1 LGLSPPEHLYF
12 SGRIWYKEIA
22 MKRLIYCLIFLLL
35 PVFIFGQDVVEKIE
49 IVGNE
54 RITRET
60 IMYYMTS
67 REGDFFNENLLKRDF
82 KVLWSTG
89 FFSNI
94 KIEQD
99 QGSSGKI
106 IKITIEENPI
116 VKEITY
122 KTGKKVK
129 EKDITEKLK
138 ESDDNILP
146 YSYYSPAKIQRI
158 TATIQDLL
166 LEKGLMDGKV
176 DVNTEKKGN
185 NEIEIIFD
193 INEGPK
199 LRVGEIVF
207 EGRTKLR
214 ESTLRGAI
222 SENREHSVFAW
233 ITGKDSFKPNKLD
246 EDIANL
252 KTKLQE
258 HGYMEA
264 SIGEPRVEDITK
276 RTIFLKK
283 QTMKRIII
291 PVDLGFRYFVGEVK
305 IEGNQIISTQYLQK
319 LIQLKKGEIY
329 SSKLREDSIE
339 KVREIYND
347 TGYLGAQI
355 MPVESL
361 DPKRK
366 LVNVTFNILEGDV
379 YYVRRL
385 EIKGNT
391 YTKDRVIR
399 REILITEGMR
409 FSLAYFKD
417 SILRMR
423 QLGLVE
429 LEGEP
434 DIQPSAEDPT
444 KLDITLRVKE
454 LQRNNIQFTAGYS
467 GYEGT
472 FVMLSYSTVNFL
484 GAGETLQLGVQYGK
498 RVRNY
503 SFGFSEP
510 YVFDLP
516 LTLGFNVYN
525 RYNAY
530 PGLFDQK
537 SRGVDLQANARVLG
551 YWRTGL
557 VYSLQYL
564 EMFEPSIEYNPL
576 YNPYGYGGGL
586 GGLGGYMN
594 PYFYGSFG
602 YGKYNM
608 SSITP
613 SLYRSTIDSPL
624 TPSRGTL
631 LMASVKFA
639 GGPLGGDVKF
649 IKPRF
654 EFTHYQPTFGEQRFG
669 IHFEYTYLTGIGGSN
684 IPYWERFFLG
694 GERSIRG
701 YEIYTIGPRN
711 EDGQNMGGDKSLVMN
726 AEYIIPV
733 GGPIYSIFFFDMG
746 NAISRYQKFRFSEM
760 FYSTGLELRIFV
772 PALRVPFRLIFSY
785 NNKKIY
791 LDDSNFAFRFA
802 IGTTF

>member
-1 LGLSPPEHLYF
+1 
-12 SGRIWYKEIA
+12 
-22 MKRLIYCLIFLLL
+22 MKKLIFVLIFSFL
-35 PVFIFGQDVVEKIE
+35 PLFMFGQDVVEKIE
-49 IVGNE
+49 IVGND
-54 RITRET
+54 RVTRET
-60 IMYYMTS
+60 IIYYLSS
-67 REGDFFNENLLKRDF
+67 REGEYFNDNLLKRDF

-89 FFSNI
+89 FFANI

-99 QGSSGKI
+99 QGTRGKI
-106 IKITIEENPI
+106 IRITIEENPI

-129 EKDITEKLK
+129 EKDILEKLN
-138 ESDDNILP
+138 ENDENILP
-146 YSYYSPAKIQRI
+146 YSYYSPFKIQRV

-176 DVNTEKKGN
+176 DVKTEKKGN
-185 NEIEIIFD
+185 NEIEIIFNVD
-193 INEGPK
+193 EGPK
-199 LRVGEIVF
+199 LRVGAIAF

-222 SENREHSVFAW
+222 SENREHSVLAW
-233 ITGKDSFKPNKLD
+233 ITGKDSYKPNKLD
-246 EDIANL
+246 EDVASL
-252 KTKLQE
+252 KTRLQE
-258 HGYMEA
+258 HGYMEV
-264 SIGEPRVEDITK
+264 SIGEPRIEDITK
-276 RTIFLKK
+276 RTIFFKK
-283 QTMKRIII
+283 QTMKKIII
-291 PVDLGFRYFVGEVK
+291 PVDLGYRYFVGDVK

-319 LIQLKKGEIY
+319 LIQLKKGQIY
-329 SSKLREDSIE
+329 STKLREDSIE
-339 KVREIYND
+339 KVRELYND

-355 MPVESL
+355 MPIESL

-366 LVNVTFNILEGDV
+366 LVNVTFNIHEGDV
-379 YYVRRL
+379 FYVNRL
-385 EIKGNT
+385 DIKGNT

-399 REILITEGMR
+399 REILLTEGMR
-409 FSLAYFKD
+409 FSLAIFRD

-434 DIQPSAEDPT
+434 DIKPNPEDPT
-444 KLDITLRVKE
+444 RLDITLRVKE

-472 FVMLSYSTVNFL
+472 FVAMSYSTVNFL
-484 GAGETLQLGVQYGK
+484 GAGETLELGLQYGK
-498 RVRNY
+498 RVKNY

-516 LTLGFNVYN
+516 LTLGFNIYSRFN
-525 RYNAY
+525 KY

-537 SRGVDLQANARVLG
+537 SKGIDLQANARVFG

-564 EMFEPSIEYNPL
+564 EMFEPSIEYSQY
-576 YNPYGYGGGL
+576 YNPSYGYGGGY
-586 GGLGGYMN
+586 GGYMN
-594 PYFYGSFG
+594 PYGSYG

-613 SLYRSTIDSPL
+613 TLYRSTIDSPL
-624 TPSRGTL
+624 TPSRGSL
-631 LMASVKFA
+631 FLASIKFA

-669 IHFEYTYLTGIGGSN
+669 IHFEYSYLTSVGESDL
-684 IPYWERFFLG
+684 PYWERYYLG

-711 EDGQNMGGDKSLVMN
+711 EDGRNLGGEKSLVVN

-733 GGPIYSIFFFDMG
+733 GGPIYSIFFFDIG
-746 NAISRYQKFRFSEM
+746 NALARNQKISFSDM
-760 FYSTGLELRIFV
+760 FYSAGLELRIFV
-772 PALRVPFRLIFSY
+772 PALRVPFRLIFAY

>member
-1 LGLSPPEHLYF
+1 
-12 SGRIWYKEIA
+12 
-22 MKRLIYCLIFLLL
+22 MKKLIFVLILSLL
-35 PVFIFGQDVVEKIE
+35 PLIVFGQDVVEKIE

-54 RITRET
+54 RVTRET
-60 IMYYMTS
+60 IMYYLSS
-67 REGDFFNENLLKRDF
+67 REGEYFNENLLKRDF

-89 FFSNI
+89 FFANI

-99 QGSSGKI
+99 QGPSGKI
-106 IKITIEENPI
+106 IRIIIEENPI

-129 EKDITEKLK
+129 EKDIVDKLK
-138 ESDDNILP
+138 ENDENILP
-146 YSYYSPAKIQRI
+146 YSYYSPFKIQRI
-158 TATIQDLL
+158 TATIHDLL
-166 LEKGLMDGKV
+166 MEKGLMDGKV
-176 DVNTEKKGN
+176 DVRTEKEGN
-185 NEIEIIFD
+185 NEVGIIFEID
-193 INEGPK
+193 EGPK
-199 LRVGEIVF
+199 LRVGKIAF

-222 SENREHSVFAW
+222 SENKEHSVLAW
-233 ITGKDSFKPNKLD
+233 VTGKDSFKPNKLD
-246 EDIANL
+246 EDLANL
-252 KTKLQE
+252 KTRLQE

-264 SIGEPRVEDITK
+264 SIGEPRIEDITK
-276 RTIFLKK
+276 RTIFFKK
-283 QTMKRIII
+283 QTMKKIVI
-291 PVDLGFRYFVGEVK
+291 PVDPGYRYFVGDVK
-305 IEGNQIISTQYLQK
+305 IEGNQVISTQYLQK
-319 LIQLKKGEIY
+319 LILLKKGQIY
-329 SSKLREDSIE
+329 STKMREDSIE
-339 KVREIYND
+339 KIREIYND
-347 TGYLGAQI
+347 TGYLYAQI

-366 LVNVTFNILEGDV
+366 LVNISFNIQEGDV
-379 YYVRRL
+379 VYVRRL

-399 REILITEGMR
+399 REILLTEGMR
-409 FSLAYFKD
+409 FSLAIFKD

-423 QLGLVE
+423 QLGLVD

-434 DIQPSAEDPT
+434 DVKPSPDDPT
-444 KLDITLRVKE
+444 QLDIILRVQE

-472 FVMLSYSTVNFL
+472 FVAMSYSTVNFL
-484 GAGETLQLGVQYGK
+484 GAGETLELAVQYGK

-525 RYNAY
+525 RFNIY

-537 SRGVDLQANARVLG
+537 SRGIDLQANARVFG
-551 YWRTGL
+551 YWRSGL

-564 EMFEPSIEYNPL
+564 EMFEPSISYDEY
-576 YNPYGYGGGL
+576 YNPYYGS
-586 GGLGGYMN
+586 YAN
-594 PYFYGSFG
+594 PYMYYGSYG

-613 SLYRSTIDSPL
+613 TLYRSTVDSPL
-624 TPSRGTL
+624 TPSRGSL
-631 LMASVKFA
+631 ILASIKFA

-654 EFTHYQPTFGEQRFG
+654 EITHYQPTFGEQRFG
-669 IHFEYTYLTGIGGSN
+669 IHLEYSYLTSVKGSDL
-684 IPYWERFFLG
+684 PYWERFYLG

-711 EDGQNMGGDKSLVMN
+711 EEGQNLGGDKSLVMN

-733 GGPIYSIFFFDMG
+733 GGPIYAIFFFDIG
-746 NAISRYQKFRFSEM
+746 NALSRFQKLSLNDM
-760 FYSTGLELRIFV
+760 YYSTGLEMRIFV
-772 PALRVPFRLIFSY
+772 PALRVPFRLIFAY

>member
-1 LGLSPPEHLYF
+1 
-12 SGRIWYKEIA
+12 
-22 MKRLIYCLIFLLL
+22 MKRLIFVLIFSFL
-35 PVFIFGQDVVEKIE
+35 PLFVFGQDMVERIE
-49 IVGNE
+49 IVGND
-54 RITRET
+54 RVTRET
-60 IMYYMTS
+60 IMYYLSS
-67 REGDFFNENLLKRDF
+67 REGEYFNENLLKRDF

-89 FFSNI
+89 FFANI

-99 QGSSGKI
+99 QGTRGTI

-129 EKDITEKLK
+129 EKDILEKLK
-138 ESDDNILP
+138 ENDETILP
-146 YSYYSPAKIQRI
+146 YSYYSPFKIQRI
-158 TATIQDLL
+158 TATIQELL
-166 LEKGLMDGKV
+166 FEKGLMDGKV
-176 DVNTEKKGN
+176 DVKTEKKGN

-193 INEGPK
+193 VNEGPK
-199 LRVGEIVF
+199 LRIGEIAF

-222 SENREHSVFAW
+222 SENREHSILAW
-233 ITGKDSFKPNKLD
+233 ITGKDSYKPNKLD
-246 EDIANL
+246 EDIASL
-252 KTKLQE
+252 KTRLQE

-264 SIGEPRVEDITK
+264 SIGEPRIEDISK

-283 QTMKRIII
+283 QTMKKIII
-291 PVDLGFRYFVGEVK
+291 PVDLGYRYFVGDVK
-305 IEGNQIISTQYLQK
+305 IEGNQIISTQYLYK
-319 LIQLKKGEIY
+319 LIQLKKGQIY
-329 SSKLREDSIE
+329 STKLREDSIE
-339 KVREIYND
+339 KVRELYND

-355 MPVESL
+355 MPIESL

-366 LVNVTFNILEGDV
+366 LINVTFNIQEGDV
-379 YYVRRL
+379 FYVNRL

-399 REILITEGMR
+399 REVLLTEGMR
-409 FSLAYFKD
+409 FSLAIFRD

-434 DIQPSAEDPT
+434 DIKPNSEDPT
-444 KLDITLRVKE
+444 RLDITLRVRE

-472 FVMLSYSTVNFL
+472 FVAMSYSTVNFL
-484 GAGETLQLGVQYGK
+484 GAGETLELGLQYGK
-498 RVRNY
+498 RVKNY

-525 RYNAY
+525 RFNKY

-537 SRGVDLQANARVLG
+537 SKGIDLQANARVFG

-564 EMFEPSIEYNPL
+564 EMFEPSIEYSQYYDPS
-576 YNPYGYGGGL
+576 YGY
-586 GGLGGYMN
+586 GGYMN
-594 PYFYGSFG
+594 PYYYGSYG
-602 YGKYNM
+602 VGKYNM

-613 SLYRSTIDSPL
+613 TMYRSTIDSPL
-624 TPSRGTL
+624 TPSRGSL
-631 LMASVKFA
+631 ILASVKFA
-639 GGPLGGDVKF
+639 GGLLGGDVQF
-649 IKPRF
+649 IKPRI
-654 EFTHYQPTFGEQRFG
+654 ELTHYQPTFGEQRFG
-669 IHFEYTYLTGIGGSN
+669 IHFEYSYLTSVGGSD
-684 IPYWERFFLG
+684 IPYWERFYLG

-711 EDGQNMGGDKSLVMN
+711 EDGRNLGGDKSLVMN

-733 GGPIYSIFFFDMG
+733 GGPIYSIFFFDIG
-746 NAISRYQKFRFSEM
+746 NALARNQKISFSEM
-760 FYSTGLELRIFV
+760 YYSAGLEMRIFV
-772 PALRVPFRLIFSY
+772 PALRVPFRLIFAY

>member
-1 LGLSPPEHLYF
+1 
-12 SGRIWYKEIA
+12 
-22 MKRLIYCLIFLLL
+22 MKRLIFVLILALL
-35 PVFIFGQDVVEKIE
+35 PLFVFGQDVVEKIE

-54 RITRET
+54 RVTNET
-60 IMYYMTS
+60 IMYYISS
-67 REGDFFNENLLKRDF
+67 REGEFFNENLLKRDF
-82 KVLWSTG
+82 KILWSTG
-89 FFSNI
+89 FFANI
-94 KIEQD
+94 KIEQN
-99 QGSSGKI
+99 QGRSGKI
-106 IKITIEENPI
+106 IRIMIEENPI
-116 VKEITY
+116 VKEISY

-138 ESDDNILP
+138 ENDENILP
-146 YSYYSPAKIQRI
+146 YSYYSPYKIQRV

-176 DVNTEKKGN
+176 EVKTEKKGN
-185 NEIEIIFD
+185 NEIEIIFEID
-193 INEGPK
+193 EGPK
-199 LRVGEIVF
+199 LRVGEIAF

-222 SENREHSVFAW
+222 SENKEHSVIAW
-233 ITGKDSFKPNKLD
+233 ITGKDSYKPNKLD
-246 EDIANL
+246 EDLANL
-252 KTKLQE
+252 KTRLQE

-264 SIGEPRVEDITK
+264 SIGEPRIDDITK
-276 RTIFLKK
+276 RTIFFKK
-283 QTMKRIII
+283 QTMKKITI
-291 PVDLGFRYFVGEVK
+291 PVDLGYRYFVGDVK
-305 IEGNQIISTQYLQK
+305 VEGNQVISTKYLRGLIK
-319 LIQLKKGEIY
+319 LKNGQIY
-329 SSKLREDSIE
+329 STKLREDSLE
-339 KVREIYND
+339 KIREVYND

-379 YYVRRL
+379 FYVNRL

-399 REILITEGMR
+399 REILLTEGRR
-409 FSLAYFKD
+409 FSLAIFRD

-429 LEGEP
+429 MEGEP
-434 DIQPSAEDPT
+434 DIKPSPEDPT
-444 KLDITLRVKE
+444 RLDITLRVKE
-454 LQRNNIQFTAGYS
+454 LQRNNVQFTAGYS

-472 FVMLSYSTVNFL
+472 FVAMSYSTVNFL
-484 GAGETLQLGVQYGK
+484 GAGETLELGVQYGK
-498 RVRNY
+498 RVKNY

-525 RYNAY
+525 RFNKY

-537 SRGVDLQANARVLG
+537 SRGIDLQASARVLG

-564 EMFEPSIEYNPL
+564 EMFEPSIEYDAY
-576 YNPYGYGGGL
+576 YNPYYGYGG
-586 GGLGGYMN
+586 YTN
-594 PYFYGSFG
+594 PYYYYGSYG

-613 SLYRSTIDSPL
+613 TIYRSTIDSPL

-631 LMASVKFA
+631 ILASVKVA
-639 GGPLGGDVKF
+639 GGLLGGDVQL

-669 IHFEYTYLTGIGGSN
+669 IHFEYSFNRTSGGSD
-684 IPYWERFFLG
+684 IPYWERFYLG

-701 YEIYTIGPRN
+701 YEIYTVGPRN
-711 EDGQNMGGDKSLVMN
+711 EEGRNIGGDKSFVMN
-726 AEYIIPV
+726 AEYIIPI
-733 GGPIYSIFFFDMG
+733 GGPIYSIFFFDIG
-746 NAISRYQKFRFSEM
+746 NALPKHEKLSLSRM
-760 FYSTGLELRIFV
+760 FYSTGLEMRIFV
-772 PALRVPFRLIFSY
+772 PALRVPFRLIFAY
-785 NNKKIY
+785 NNRKIY

>member
-1 LGLSPPEHLYF
+1 MPRSAPECLYF
-12 SGRIWYKEIA
+12 SGRMWYKERT
-22 MKRLIYCLIFLLL
+22 MKRLVFVLILSLIPL
-35 PVFIFGQDVVEKIE
+35 VLFGQDVVEKIE
-49 IVGNE
+49 IIGND
-54 RITRET
+54 RVTNET
-60 IMYYMTS
+60 IMYYLSS
-67 REGDFFNENLLKRDF
+67 REGEYFNENLLKRDF

-89 FFSNI
+89 FFANI

-99 QGSSGKI
+99 QGRSGKI

-116 VKEITY
+116 VKEINY

-129 EKDITEKLK
+129 EKDIVEKLK
-138 ESDDNILP
+138 ENDENILP
-146 YSYYSPAKIQRI
+146 YSYYSPYKIQRI

-166 LEKGLMDGKV
+166 MEKGLMDGKV
-176 DVNTEKKGN
+176 DVKTEKKGN
-185 NEIEIIFD
+185 NEVEIIFE

-199 LRVGEIVF
+199 LRVGEIAF

-222 SENREHSVFAW
+222 SENKEHSIFAW

-246 EDIANL
+246 EDLANL
-252 KTKLQE
+252 KTRLQE
-258 HGYMEA
+258 HGFMEA

-276 RTIFLKK
+276 RTIFFKK
-283 QTMKRIII
+283 QTMKKITI
-291 PVDLGFRYFVGEVK
+291 PVDLGYRYFVGDVSV
-305 IEGNQIISTQYLQK
+305 EGNQIISTQYLRG
-319 LIQLKKGEIY
+319 LIKLKKGQIY
-329 SSKLREDSIE
+329 STKLREDSIE
-339 KVREIYND
+339 KIRELYND

-366 LVNVTFNILEGDV
+366 LVNVTFNIHEGDV
-379 YYVRRL
+379 FYVNRL

-399 REILITEGMR
+399 REILLTEGMR
-409 FSLAYFKD
+409 FSLAIFKD

-429 LEGEP
+429 MEGEP
-434 DIQPSAEDPT
+434 DIKPSADDPT
-444 KLDITLRVKE
+444 RLDIILRVKE

-472 FVMLSYSTVNFL
+472 FVALSYSTVNFL
-484 GAGETLQLGVQYGK
+484 GAGETLELGIQYGK
-498 RVRNY
+498 RVKNY

-525 RYNAY
+525 RFNKY

-537 SRGVDLQANARVLG
+537 SKGIDLQANARVLG

-564 EMFEPSIEYNPL
+564 EMFEPSIDYSEY
-576 YNPYGYGGGL
+576 YNPYYGYGY
-586 GGLGGYMN
+586 GGYMN
-594 PYFYGSFG
+594 PYYYGSYG

-608 SSITP
+608 NSITP
-613 SLYRSTIDSPL
+613 TLYKSTIDSPL

-631 LMASVKFA
+631 FLASFKFA
-639 GGPLGGDVKF
+639 GGILGGDVQL

-669 IHFEYTYLTGIGGSN
+669 IHLEYSFIRTTGN
-684 IPYWERFFLG
+684 PDIPYWERFYLG

-711 EDGQNMGGDKSLVMN
+711 EDGRNVGGEKSLVMN
-726 AEYIIPV
+726 AEYIIPI
-733 GGPIYSIFFFDMG
+733 GGPIYSIFFFDIG
-746 NAISRYQKFRFSEM
+746 NALARSQKFSFNEM
-760 FYSTGLELRIFV
+760 FYSAGLEMRIFV
-772 PALRVPFRLIFSY
+772 PALRVPFRLIFAY

>member
-1 LGLSPPEHLYF
+1 
-12 SGRIWYKEIA
+12 
-22 MKRLIYCLIFLLL
+22 MKRVIFVLMVVFL
-35 PVFIFGQDVVEKIE
+35 PLFVFGQDVVEKIE

-54 RITRET
+54 RVTRET
-60 IMYYMTS
+60 IMYYISS
-67 REGDFFNENLLKRDF
+67 REGEYFNENLLKRDF

-89 FFSNI
+89 FFANI

-99 QGSSGKI
+99 QGANGKI
-106 IKITIEENPI
+106 IRIVIEENPI
-116 VKEITY
+116 VKEVTY

-129 EKDITEKLK
+129 EKDIIEKLK
-138 ESDDNILP
+138 ENDEDILP
-146 YSYYSPAKIQRI
+146 YSYYNPFKIQRV

-176 DVNTEKKGN
+176 EVKTEKEGN
-185 NEIEIIFD
+185 NEISVVFEVD
-193 INEGPK
+193 EGPK

-207 EGRTKLR
+207 EGNTKLR
-214 ESTLRGAI
+214 ESTLEGAI
-222 SENREHSVFAW
+222 SENRKHNVFSW
-233 ITGKDSFKPNKLD
+233 ILGKDSYKPNKLD

-252 KTKLQE
+252 KTELQE
-258 HGYMEA
+258 NGFMEA

-276 RTIFLKK
+276 RSIFFKK
-283 QTMKRIII
+283 QTMKKIII
-291 PVDLGFRYFVGEVK
+291 PIDLGYRYFVGDVK
-305 IEGNQIISTQYLQK
+305 VEGNQIISTQYLQK
-319 LIQLKKGEIY
+319 LIKLEKGQIY
-329 SSKLREDSIE
+329 STKLREDSIE

-355 MPVESL
+355 IPVESL

-366 LVNVTFNILEGDV
+366 LVNVTFNIQEGDV
-379 YYVRRL
+379 YYINRL
-385 EIKGNT
+385 KIRGNT

-399 REILITEGMR
+399 RELLLNEGMR
-409 FSLAYFKD
+409 FSLALFKD
-417 SILRMR
+417 SVLRMR

-434 DIQPSAEDPT
+434 DIKPVPEDPT
-444 KLDITLRVKE
+444 RLDITLRVNE

-472 FVMLSYSTVNFL
+472 FVALTYSTVNFL
-484 GAGETLQLGVQYGK
+484 GAGETLELGVQYGK
-498 RVRNY
+498 RVKNY

-525 RYNAY
+525 RFNKY

-537 SRGVDLQANARVLG
+537 SRGIDLQANARVFG
-551 YWRTGL
+551 YWRSGL
-557 VYSLQYL
+557 VYSFQYL
-564 EMFEPSIEYNPL
+564 EMFEPSIEYSDYYNPYYGYSGMYSGSYMNPL
-576 YNPYGYGGGL
+576 Y
-586 GGLGGYMN
+586 
-594 PYFYGSFG
+594 YGSYG

-613 SLYRSTIDSPL
+613 TLYRSTIDSPL
-624 TPSRGTL
+624 TPSRGSL
-631 LMASVKFA
+631 ILAAVKFA

-654 EFTHYQPTFGEQRFG
+654 EFTHYQPTVGEQRFG
-669 IHFEYTYLTGIGGSN
+669 IHLEYSFLTSVGGSSL
-684 IPYWERFFLG
+684 PYWERFYLG

-701 YEIYTIGPRN
+701 YEIYTIGPRV
-711 EDGQNMGGDKSLVMN
+711 EDEEDPNYGRLLGGEKSLVMN
-726 AEYIIPV
+726 AEYIIPI
-733 GGPIYSIFFFDMG
+733 GGPIYSIFFFDIG
-746 NAISRYQKFRFSEM
+746 NAIARDDSFKLSKM
-760 FYSTGLELRIFV
+760 FYSTGMELRIFV
-772 PALRVPFRLIFSY
+772 PALRVPFRLIFAY

-791 LDDSNFAFRFA
+791 VNDTNFAFRFA

>member
-1 LGLSPPEHLYF
+1 
-12 SGRIWYKEIA
+12 
-22 MKRLIYCLIFLLL
+22 MKRLIYILIFSLL
-35 PVFIFGQDVVEKIE
+35 PLFIFGQDVVEKIE

-54 RITRET
+54 RVTDET
-60 IMYYMTS
+60 IMYYLSS
-67 REGDFFNENLLKRDF
+67 REGEYFNENLLKRDF

-99 QGSSGKI
+99 QGTSGKI
-106 IKITIEENPI
+106 IRITIEENPI
-116 VKEITY
+116 IKEITY

-129 EKDITEKLK
+129 EKDIVDKLN
-138 ESDDNILP
+138 ENDGNILP
-146 YSYYSPAKIQRI
+146 YSYYSPYKIQRV

-176 DVNTEKKGN
+176 DVKTEKKGN
-185 NEIEIIFD
+185 NEIEIIFEID
-193 INEGPK
+193 EGPK

-222 SENREHSVFAW
+222 SENKEHSVFSW

-252 KTKLQE
+252 KTRLQE

-264 SIGEPRVEDITK
+264 SIGEPRIEDMTK
-276 RTIFLKK
+276 RTIFFKK
-283 QTMKRIII
+283 QTMKRIVI
-291 PVDLGFRYFVGEVK
+291 PVDPGYRYFVGDVQ
-305 IEGNQIISTQYLQK
+305 IEGNQIVSSQYLQK
-319 LIQLKKGEIY
+319 LIKLEKGQIY
-329 SSKLREDSIE
+329 STKLREDSIE
-339 KVREIYND
+339 DVREMYSNS
-347 TGYLGAQI
+347 GYLGVQI

-366 LVNVTFNILEGDV
+366 LVNITFNIHEGDV
-379 YYVRRL
+379 FYVNRL

-399 REILITEGMR
+399 REILLTEGMR
-409 FSLAYFKD
+409 FSLAMFKN
-417 SILRMR
+417 SILRIR
-423 QLGLVE
+423 QLGLVD
-429 LEGEP
+429 LEEEP
-434 DIQPSAEDPT
+434 DVQPNPDNPNR
-444 KLDITLRVKE
+444 LDITLRVTE

-472 FVMLSYSTVNFL
+472 FVALSYSTVNFL
-484 GAGETLQLGVQYGK
+484 GAGETLELGVQYGK
-498 RVRNY
+498 RVKNY

-525 RYNAY
+525 RFSVY

-537 SRGVDLQANARVLG
+537 SRGIDLQANARVFG

-557 VYSLQYL
+557 VYSFQYL
-564 EMFEPSIEYNPL
+564 EMFEPSIEYDQY
-576 YNPYGYGGGL
+576 YNPYYGYGG
-586 GGLGGYMN
+586 YAN
-594 PYFYGSFG
+594 PYYYSGSYG

-608 SSITP
+608 SSVTP
-613 SLYRSTIDSPL
+613 TLYRSTIDSPL

-639 GGPLGGDVKF
+639 GGILGGDVKF

-669 IHFEYTYLTGIGGSN
+669 IHFEYSFLTSMGGSDL
-684 IPYWERFFLG
+684 PYWERFYLG

-701 YEIYTIGPRN
+701 YEIYTVGPRN
-711 EDGQNMGGDKSLVMN
+711 ENGQNVGGDKSLVAN

-733 GGPIYSIFFFDMG
+733 GGPIYTIFFFDIG
-746 NAISRYQKFRFSEM
+746 NAISRYQKFSLKEM

-772 PALRVPFRLIFSY
+772 PALRVPFRLIFAY

>member
-1 LGLSPPEHLYF
+1 
-12 SGRIWYKEIA
+12 
-22 MKRLIYCLIFLLL
+22 MKRLIFVLVISLL
-35 PVFIFGQDVVEKIE
+35 PLVVFGQDVVEKIE

-54 RITRET
+54 RVTNET
-60 IMYYMTS
+60 IMYYISS
-67 REGDFFNENLLKRDF
+67 REGEYFNENLLKRDF

-89 FFSNI
+89 FFANI

-99 QGSSGKI
+99 QGRSGKI

-116 VKEITY
+116 VKEISY

-138 ESDDNILP
+138 ENDENILP
-146 YSYYSPAKIQRI
+146 YSYYSPYKIQRV

-176 DVNTEKKGN
+176 DVKTEKKGN
-185 NEIEIIFD
+185 NEIEIIFEID
-193 INEGPK
+193 EGPK
-199 LRVGEIVF
+199 LRVGEIAF

-222 SENREHSVFAW
+222 SENKEHSVFAW
-233 ITGKDSFKPNKLD
+233 ITGKDSYKPNKLD
-246 EDIANL
+246 EDLANL
-252 KTKLQE
+252 KTRLQE

-264 SIGEPRVEDITK
+264 SIGEPRVEDVTK
-276 RTIFLKK
+276 RTIFFKK
-283 QTMKRIII
+283 QTMKKITI
-291 PVDLGFRYFVGEVK
+291 PVDLGYRYFVGDVT
-305 IEGNQIISTQYLQK
+305 IEGNQIISTQYLRS
-319 LIQLKKGEIY
+319 LIKLKKSQIY
-329 SSKLREDSIE
+329 SIKLREDSIE
-339 KVREIYND
+339 KIRELYND

-366 LVNVTFNILEGDV
+366 LVNVAFNIQEGDIF
-379 YYVRRL
+379 YVNRL

-399 REILITEGMR
+399 REILLTEGMR
-409 FSLAYFKD
+409 FSLAIFRD

-429 LEGEP
+429 MEGEP
-434 DIQPSAEDPT
+434 DIKPSAEDPT
-444 KLDITLRVKE
+444 RLDITLRVKE

-472 FVMLSYSTVNFL
+472 FVAMSYSTVNFL
-484 GAGETLQLGVQYGK
+484 GAGETLELGVQYGK
-498 RVRNY
+498 RVKNY

-516 LTLGFNVYN
+516 LTLGFNVYSRFN
-525 RYNAY
+525 KY

-537 SRGVDLQANARVLG
+537 SKGIDLQASARVLG

-564 EMFEPSIEYNPL
+564 EMFEPSIEYDNY
-576 YNPYGYGGGL
+576 YNPYYGYGG
-586 GGLGGYMN
+586 YTN
-594 PYFYGSFG
+594 PYYYYGSYG

-613 SLYRSTIDSPL
+613 TLYRSTIDSPL
-624 TPSRGTL
+624 TPSRGSL
-631 LMASVKFA
+631 ILASVKFA
-639 GGPLGGDVKF
+639 GGPLGGDVQL

-654 EFTHYQPTFGEQRFG
+654 EFTHYQPTFGEQRIG
-669 IHFEYTYLTGIGGSN
+669 IHLEYSFNRTSGGSD
-684 IPYWERFFLG
+684 IPYWERFYLG

-711 EDGQNMGGDKSLVMN
+711 EEGRNLGGDKSFVMN

-733 GGPIYSIFFFDMG
+733 GGPIYSIFFFDIG
-746 NAISRYQKFRFSEM
+746 NSLPRYEKLSLSNM
-760 FYSTGLELRIFV
+760 FYSAGLELRIFV
-772 PALRVPFRLIFSY
+772 PALRVPFRLIFAY

>member
-1 LGLSPPEHLYF
+1 
-12 SGRIWYKEIA
+12 
-22 MKRLIYCLIFLLL
+22 MKRLILVLVLCFFPLIGY
-35 PVFIFGQDVVEKIE
+35 GQDVVEKIE
-49 IVGNE
+49 VVGNE
-54 RITRET
+54 RVTRET
-60 IMYYMTS
+60 IMYYLSS
-67 REGDFFNENLLKRDF
+67 REGEYFNENLLKRDF

-89 FFSNI
+89 FFANI

-99 QGSSGKI
+99 QGANGKI
-106 IKITIEENPI
+106 IRIIIEENPI

-129 EKDITEKLK
+129 EKDILEKLK
-138 ESDDNILP
+138 ENDENILP
-146 YSYYSPAKIQRI
+146 YSYYSPFKIQRV

-176 DVNTEKKGN
+176 DVKTEKKGN
-185 NEIEIIFD
+185 NEVEIIFEV
-193 INEGPK
+193 NEGPK
-199 LRVGEIVF
+199 LRVGEIAF

-222 SENREHSVFAW
+222 SENKEHSVLAW
-233 ITGKDSFKPNKLD
+233 ITGKDSYKPNKLD
-246 EDIANL
+246 EDLANL
-252 KTKLQE
+252 KTRLQE
-258 HGYMEA
+258 NGFMEA
-264 SIGEPRVEDITK
+264 TIGEPRIEDITK
-276 RTIFLKK
+276 RSIFFKK
-283 QTMKRIII
+283 QTMKRIVI
-291 PVDLGFRYFVGEVK
+291 PVDPGYRYFVGDVNV
-305 IEGNQIISTQYLQK
+305 EGNQIIATQYLHK
-319 LIQLKKGEIY
+319 LIQMKKGEIY
-329 SSKLREDSIE
+329 STKAREDSVE
-339 KVREIYND
+339 KIREVYNN

-355 MPVESL
+355 LPVESL

-366 LVNVTFNILEGDV
+366 LVNISFNIQEGDV
-379 YYVRRL
+379 FYVNRL

-409 FSLAYFKD
+409 FSLAMFKD

-434 DIQPSAEDPT
+434 DIKPSDEDPT
-444 KLDITLRVKE
+444 RLDITLRVKE

-472 FVMLSYSTVNFL
+472 FVAMSYSTVNFL
-484 GAGETLQLGVQYGK
+484 GAGETLELGIQYGK
-498 RVRNY
+498 RVKNY

-525 RYNAY
+525 RFNKY
-530 PGLFDQK
+530 PSLFDQK
-537 SRGVDLQANARVLG
+537 SRGIDLQANARIFG
-551 YWRTGL
+551 YLRTGL

-564 EMFEPSIEYNPL
+564 EMFEPSISYDDY
-576 YNPYGYGGGL
+576 YNPYYGYGN
-586 GGLGGYMN
+586 YMN
-594 PYFYGSFG
+594 PYYYGSVG

-613 SLYRSTIDSPL
+613 TLYRSTIDSPL

-631 LMASVKFA
+631 FLASVKFA
-639 GGPLGGDVKF
+639 GGPLGGDVQF

-654 EFTHYQPTFGEQRFG
+654 EFTHYVPTFGEQRFG
-669 IHFEYTYLTGIGGSN
+669 IHLEYSYLTSVKGTN
-684 IPYWERFFLG
+684 IPYWERFYLG

-701 YEIYTIGPRN
+701 YEIFTIGPRN
-711 EDGQNMGGDKSLVMN
+711 EEGQNLGGEKSLVMN

-733 GGPIYSIFFFDMG
+733 GGPIFAIFFFDLG
-746 NAISRYQKFRFSEM
+746 NALPRNEKFRFGDM
-760 FYSTGLELRIFV
+760 YYSAGLEMRIFV
-772 PALRVPFRLIFSY
+772 PALRVPFRLIFAY